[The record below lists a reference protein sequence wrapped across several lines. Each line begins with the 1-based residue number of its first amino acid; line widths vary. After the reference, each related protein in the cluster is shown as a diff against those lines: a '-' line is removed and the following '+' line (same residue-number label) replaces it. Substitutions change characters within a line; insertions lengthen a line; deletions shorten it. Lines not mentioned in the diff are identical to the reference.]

1 MHVLTEIFSLY
12 RDGFMQMRVGKQLWL
27 IIFIKLFILFAIVKV
42 FFFPNV
48 LDMKFATQEQKSTYI
63 LNVLTS
69 DN

>member
-69 DN
+69 DK